1 VVIVPQT
8 APAPELVHGPEESG
22 AAWRIIFIR
31 VPPVSDDWR
40 LRVHLPEPGQGRQL
54 AENLTAGELE
64 HELEQALAD
73 RAAVSHDEDD
83 VFVYAATRQDAE
95 RATELARSVASQRG
109 WEIET
114 ELARWHAESEQWES
128 PDRPLPST
136 SDELAAEHAERIEHE
151 REESRQQG
159 YPEFEVRVQCSS
171 RAQAVEFQAHLRV
184 EGIPSLRRWR
194 YVLVGA
200 PDEDAAT
207 ALAQRISSEAPGGA
221 VVSTEGTG
229 RAANELVPGNPFAL
243 FGGLGG

>member
-1 VVIVPQT
+1 M
-8 APAPELVHGPEESG
+8 
-22 AAWRIIFIR
+22 
-31 VPPVSDDWR
+31 SDDWR
-40 LRVHLPEPGQGRQL
+40 LRIHLPEPGRGRLL
-54 AENLTAGELE
+54 AENLAAGELE
-64 HELEQALAD
+64 HELAQALAD

-109 WEIET
+109 WEVET
-114 ELARWHAESEQWES
+114 ELARWHSESEEWEA

-151 REESRQQG
+151 REEFQQQG
-159 YPEFEVRVQCSS
+159 YPGFEVRVQCPS
-171 RAQAVEFQAHLRV
+171 RAQAVELQEHLRA

-200 PDEDAAT
+200 PDEDAAA
-207 ALAQRISSEAPGGA
+207 ALAQTISAEAPAGA
-221 VVSTEGTG
+221 VVRTEGTG
-229 RAANELVPGNPFAL
+229 RAANELAPANPFAL